1 MRTRRPGAAN
11 KQRTYSMIKIGKK
24 MISIP
29 MILFMYLLIYNP
41 PLFAPLIRFNSVWLM
56 ILPSAAYVLMHR
68 KELKEFTDI
77 KAVVWT
83 EAVLGAI
90 LGYLMLTAKING
102 NAVSAF
108 GYYVYWMA
116 GVIPFALACWI
127 CLRKRGLGF
136 EELMDHLLASGLIMA
151 VTAVAALLIPAVK
164 EFFVEKMIAY
174 GIPYMIK
181 LSCYRYF
188 GLAANLSSTA
198 AYVQAVLACAALW
211 RGVRGKPLWLAAV
224 PVLALSANI
233 NVRTSVY
240 LILAGMAAVFI
251 GMLFCKDRKVI
262 LKFFAASAVL
272 IAAAF
277 FGLGLIRLIN
287 PMTHEWLSR
296 GIEQVSSFVG
306 GEEVPY
312 ADGYF
317 QELAWMLGAEH
328 FPKGVKLIFGAGT
341 EIMGT
346 LAEDKYGTSSD
357 VGFMNDL
364 WRGGILYVAATC
376 ALYLRMLWKI
386 ARSKTVSR
394 DTGVFFAVIF
404 LFFFGIT
411 NIKGHFFIH
420 SDLTALIWIIAA
432 ALVFSREGNI
442 RGVKDNG
449 E

>member
-1 MRTRRPGAAN
+1 
-11 KQRTYSMIKIGKK
+11 MIKIGKK

-41 PLFAPLIRFNSVWLM
+41 PLFAPLFRFNSVWLVM
-56 ILPSAAYVLMHR
+56 VPSIVYVLMHR
-68 KELKEFTDI
+68 KELKEYTNF

-83 EAVLGAI
+83 EVTLGVI
-90 LGYLMLTAKING
+90 LAYLMAMAKING
-102 NAVSAF
+102 NSVSAF

-136 EELMDHLLASGLIMA
+136 SALLDHLLAAGLVMA
-151 VTAVAALLIPAVK
+151 VTALAALLIPAVK
-164 EFFVEKMIAY
+164 EFFIEKMIAY

-198 AYVQAVLACAALW
+198 AYVQVVLACAALW
-211 RGVRGKPLWLAAV
+211 RGIRGKPLWLIAF

-240 LILAGMAAVFI
+240 LMIAGMGAVFI
-251 GMLFCKDRKVI
+251 GTLFAKDRKLI
-262 LKFFAASAVL
+262 LKFFAAAVPAL
-272 IAAAF
+272 AIAY
-277 FGLGLIRLIN
+277 FGLGLIKLIN
-287 PMTHEWLSR
+287 PMTHEWLTR

-306 GEEVPY
+306 GEDVGY
-312 ADGYF
+312 SDGYF
-317 QELAWMLGAEH
+317 QELAWMLAPEH
-328 FPKGVKLIFGAGT
+328 FPRGLKLVFGAGT
-341 EIMGT
+341 EIMGGIV
-346 LAEDKYGTSSD
+346 EDKYGTASD

-364 WRGGILYVAATC
+364 WRDGILYLAAMTG
-376 ALYLRMLWKI
+376 LYLLMLWKM
-386 ARSKTVSR
+386 ARSRTVR
-394 DTGVFFAVIF
+394 RETGVFLAVLC

-420 SDLTALIWIIAA
+420 SDLTALIWILAVP
-432 ALVFSREGNI
+432 LVYSR
-442 RGVKDNG
+442 G
-449 E
+449 EETSGE